1 MQDPKR
7 DGHVELPLQI
17 LSQDVE
23 LYHLCPSCGN
33 RYLQDVSIQ
42 ELIDRIRE
50 GKLVDRV
57 QATSRRPPLGVTTEP
72 PPLTPLPGSAAART
86 AGARP

>member
-7 DGHVELPLQI
+7 DGHVELPPQI

-33 RYLQDVSIQ
+33 RYLQSISIQ
-42 ELIDRIRE
+42 ELIDRIQE
-50 GKLVDRV
+50 GNLVDRV
-57 QATSRRPPLGVTTEP
+57 QGDIAEAPGRRDD
-72 PPLTPLPGSAAART
+72 
-86 AGARP
+86 

>member
-1 MQDPKR
+1 MQDPKC
-7 DGHVELPLQI
+7 DGHIELPLEF

-33 RYLQDVSIQ
+33 RYLQSISIQ

-57 QATSRRPPLGVTTEP
+57 QGDIAEALARRDD
-72 PPLTPLPGSAAART
+72 
-86 AGARP
+86 

>member
-1 MQDPKR
+1 MQDPSR
-7 DGHVELPLQI
+7 DGHIELPPQI

-33 RYLQDVSIQ
+33 RYLQDNSIQ

-50 GKLVDRV
+50 GNLVDRV
-57 QATSRRPPLGVTTEP
+57 QGDIAEAPARRND
-72 PPLTPLPGSAAART
+72 
-86 AGARP
+86 

>member
-7 DGHVELPLQI
+7 DGHIELPPQI

-33 RYLQDVSIQ
+33 RYLQSVSIQ
-42 ELIDRIRE
+42 ELIDRIQE
-50 GKLVDRV
+50 GNLVDRV
-57 QATSRRPPLGVTTEP
+57 QGDIAE
-72 PPLTPLPGSAAART
+72 AAAR
-86 AGARP
+86 PDD

>member
-7 DGHVELPLQI
+7 DGHIELPLEI

-23 LYHLCPSCGN
+23 MYHLCPSCGN
-33 RYLQDVSIQ
+33 RYLQDISIQ

-57 QATSRRPPLGVTTEP
+57 QGDIAEAPARRDD
-72 PPLTPLPGSAAART
+72 
-86 AGARP
+86 